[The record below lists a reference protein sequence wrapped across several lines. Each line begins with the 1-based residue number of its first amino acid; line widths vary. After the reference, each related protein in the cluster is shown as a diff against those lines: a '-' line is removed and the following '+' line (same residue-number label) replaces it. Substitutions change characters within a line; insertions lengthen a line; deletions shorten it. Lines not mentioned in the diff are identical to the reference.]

1 MPCLGNPKFVHNNNL
16 GSKTSWD
23 TLLLADALAIPC
35 VVLEGCQ
42 EDGDPLVAR
51 VVHAQRCGLSLP
63 LQASQDNSQ
72 LEVPHTSGKGE
83 IKNMG
88 INHYNLHLRLP
99 ISYLFIFFFFLH
111 FAYSATAKKFLSGR
125 LWSHLKS
132 GFIFIIFITEEERLN
147 LDIPGVSTL
156 D

>member
-23 TLLLADALAIPC
+23 TLLLADALAILC

-42 EDGDPLVAR
+42 EDGDSLVAR

-99 ISYLFIFFFFLH
+99 ISYLFIFFFF
-111 FAYSATAKKFLSGR
+111 
-125 LWSHLKS
+125 
-132 GFIFIIFITEEERLN
+132 
-147 LDIPGVSTL
+147 STL
-156 D
+156 HTVLLQKNSFLGGSGVISKVVLFLLFLLLKRKD

>member
-23 TLLLADALAIPC
+23 TLLLADALAILC

-88 INHYNLHLRLP
+88 INHYNLQLRLP
-99 ISYLFIFFFFLH
+99 ISYLFIFFFSPLCIQC
-111 FAYSATAKKFLSGR
+111 YYKKNPFWEALESSQK
-125 LWSHLKS
+125 W
-132 GFIFIIFITEEERLN
+132 FYFYYFYY
-147 LDIPGVSTL
+147 
-156 D
+156 